1 MATPASMLTTAP
13 QPKAWLPDDIG
24 SLVIQ
29 PVQASSVAIQ
39 AAGSVSAAA
48 HTDAYRAPI
57 VAEDPTAAWVAEG
70 EEIPASTATLG
81 EVADTFHKLA
91 GLTVISRELAEDSSP
106 DVAQQVGQGLGRDI
120 ARKLDS
126 AFFGARGDNALQPL
140 GLGDLKDA
148 NTIAAGTTIKNLD
161 PFLAAI
167 AAAENVGATL
177 NAFVANPA
185 DALALAQLKD
195 QTGSQRPLLGPDPT
209 EATRRVLSGVPLL
222 TSPAVAAGTVWG
234 IPSGR
239 VIVAIREDVL
249 LARDESV
256 YFTSDRIALRATMR
270 VTFLHP
276 HEKAIQKITA
286 GA

>member
-1 MATPASMLTTAP
+1 MATPATMLTTAP

-39 AAGSVSAAA
+39 AAGSVTAAA
-48 HTDAYRAPI
+48 HTDAYRVPI

-106 DVAQQVGQGLGRDI
+106 DVAQQVGAGLGRDI
-120 ARKLDS
+120 AHRLDS
-126 AFFGARGDNALQPL
+126 AFFGARGDNALAPK
-140 GLGDLKDA
+140 GLGDL
-148 NTIAAGTTIKNLD
+148 TGTGTVTAGTKWTNSD
-161 PFLAAI
+161 PFIQAI
-167 AAAENVGATL
+167 YQAENEGATL

-185 DALALAQLKD
+185 DALALAQLKAA
-195 QTGSQRPLLGPDPT
+195 TGSNLPLLGPDPT

-234 IPSGR
+234 IPAGR
-239 VIVAIREDVL
+239 VLVAIREDVL